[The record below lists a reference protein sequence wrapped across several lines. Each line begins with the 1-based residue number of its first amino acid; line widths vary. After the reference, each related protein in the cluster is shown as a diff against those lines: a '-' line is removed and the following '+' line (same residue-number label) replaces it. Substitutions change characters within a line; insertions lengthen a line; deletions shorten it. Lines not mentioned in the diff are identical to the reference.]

1 MRFQQKKGHLKRIPA
16 MKTKTLRKNKVNVVT
31 LGCAKN
37 TFDSEVLMAQL
48 KANKFDVEHES
59 TQDDAS
65 IVIIN
70 TCGFI
75 DNAKQE
81 SIDTILRYADAKN
94 EGLVDKVYV
103 TGCLSERYKDDLEL
117 EIPEVD
123 AFFGTR
129 DLPRLLKTLK
139 ADYKHE
145 LVGERLLT
153 TPAHYAYFKIAEGCD
168 RPCSFCAIP
177 LMRGKHVSTPM
188 DQLLTSAKTLAAGG
202 VKEILLIAQDLTYY
216 GLDIYKK
223 RNLAELVDRLS
234 DVEGIDWIRLHY
246 AFPSGF
252 PMDVLDVMNN
262 RSNVCNYLDMPLQH
276 GSTKILQSM
285 RRGITREKTENL
297 VEEIRQKVPGIAMRT
312 TLIAGYPGETQAD
325 FDEMYS
331 FVERTRFDR
340 LGIFTYSHEE
350 NTHAF
355 SLNDDVTDEVK
366 RQRADEIME
375 LQSGISYELN
385 QTKVGNNYKVLFDRA
400 EGDYFI
406 GRSEFDSPEVDNE
419 VLVKK
424 SEGFVRIGD
433 FANVQITSAD
443 HYDLYGKLID

>member
-1 MRFQQKKGHLKRIPA
+1 

-37 TFDSEVLMAQL
+37 TFDSEVMMAQL
-48 KANKFDVEHES
+48 KANKFEVEHES
-59 TQDDAS
+59 MNDDAS

-81 SIDTILRYADAKN
+81 SIDTILRYAEAKQ

-103 TGCLSERYKDDLEL
+103 TGCLSQRYKDELEQ

-153 TPAHYAYFKIAEGCD
+153 TPSHYAYFKIAEGCD

-188 DQLLTSAKTLAAGG
+188 EDLLTSAKNLAAGG

-246 AFPSGF
+246 AFPAGF
-252 PMDVLDVMNN
+252 PMDVLDVMNS

-285 RRGITREKTENL
+285 RRGITREKTEAL
-297 VEEIRQKVPGIAMRT
+297 VNEIRNRVPDIALRT
-312 TLIAGYPGETQAD
+312 TLIAGYPGETEAD
-325 FDEMYS
+325 FEEMYS
-331 FVERTRFDR
+331 FVERMRFDR

-350 NTHAF
+350 NTHAYT
-355 SLNDDVTDEVK
+355 LTDDVPDEVK
-366 RQRADEIME
+366 KQRADAIME

-385 QTKVGNNYKVLFDRA
+385 QQKIGKTYKVLFDRA

-424 SEGFVRIGD
+424 SEGYVRIGD
-433 FANVQITSAD
+433 FAEVKITSAD
-443 HYDLYGKLID
+443 HYDLYGSLVL

>member
-1 MRFQQKKGHLKRIPA
+1 

-103 TGCLSERYKDDLEL
+103 TGCLSERYKDDLEV

-355 SLNDDVTDEVK
+355 SLNDDVADEVK

-385 QTKVGNNYKVLFDRA
+385 QAKVGNTYKVLFDRA

-419 VLVKK
+419 VLIKK

>member
-1 MRFQQKKGHLKRIPA
+1 
-16 MKTKTLRKNKVNVVT
+16 MKTKTLKKNKVNVVT
-31 LGCAKN
+31 LGCSKN
-37 TFDSEVLMAQL
+37 LFDSEVLMAQL

-59 TQDDAS
+59 MSDDAE

-81 SIDTILRYADAKN
+81 SIDTILRYAQAKQ
-94 EGLVDKVYV
+94 EGAVDKVYV
-103 TGCLSERYKDDLEL
+103 TGCLSERYKDDLEA

-153 TPAHYAYFKIAEGCD
+153 TPSHYAYFKIAEGCD

-188 DQLLTSAKTLAAGG
+188 EDLVNSAKSLAAQG
-202 VKEILLIAQDLTYY
+202 VKELMLIAQDLTYY

-223 RNLAELVDRLS
+223 RNLSELIEKLAE
-234 DVEGIDWIRLHY
+234 VEGIEWIRLHY
-246 AFPSGF
+246 AFPAGF

-262 RSNVCNYLDMPLQH
+262 NPKVVNYLDMPLQH
-276 GSTKILQSM
+276 GSSKILKSM
-285 RRGITREKTENL
+285 RRGIDREKTEAL
-297 VEEIRQKVPGIAMRT
+297 VNEIRAKVPGIAIRT
-312 TLIAGYPGETQAD
+312 TLIAGYPGETEAD
-325 FDEMYS
+325 FKEMYD
-331 FVERTRFDR
+331 FVERMRFER

-350 NTHAF
+350 NTHAY
-355 SLNDDVTDEVK
+355 LLENDVDEK
-366 RQRADEIME
+366 TKKDRADQIME
-375 LQSGISYELN
+375 LQSGISFELN
-385 QTKVGNNYKVLFDRA
+385 QQKIGKIYRVLFDRI

-424 SEGFVRIGD
+424 SEDFVRIGD
-433 FANVQITSAD
+433 FATVEITSAD
-443 HYDLYGKLID
+443 HYDLYGKLI